1 MHYHLH
7 ESITAVR
14 FFCIGRAIT
23 EHREG
28 GFSFA
33 PTLFSGSLCRSLP
46 TCMTHVCLPVQGC
59 AGSAGRSAGSAR
71 SAGKNVSRFQHYLH
85 CVTYEYQHITIKECK
100 MQAICAKKV
109 CRGVIGAQNAS
120 TNGGDASRVGERCS
134 CYLVELVCFSFIFP
148 TRDASPP
155 LEVAFGGSVLMIAFY
170 ASV

>member
-1 MHYHLH
+1 MHYRLH
-7 ESITAVR
+7 ASITAVR
-14 FFCIGRAIT
+14 FFSIGRAIT

-46 TCMTHVCLPVQGC
+46 TCMTYVCLPVQGC
-59 AGSAGRSAGSAR
+59 AGSADWSAGSAR
-71 SAGKNVSRFQHYLH
+71 SAGSAGKSASRFQHYLH
-85 CVTYEYQHITIKECK
+85 CVTLWVSTHYYQRVQDASK
-100 MQAICAKKV
+100 MAKKV

-134 CYLVELVCFSFIFP
+134 CYLIELVCFSFIFP

-155 LEVAFGGSVLMIAFY
+155 LEVACCGSVWW
-170 ASV
+170 

>member
-7 ESITAVR
+7 ASITAVR
-14 FFCIGRAIT
+14 FFSIGRAIT

-46 TCMTHVCLPVQGC
+46 TCMTYTCLPVQGC

-71 SAGKNVSRFQHYLH
+71 SAGKSASRFQHHLH
-85 CVTYEYQHITIKECK
+85 CVTLWVSTHYYQR
-100 MQAICAKKV
+100 MQDASKTTKKV
-109 CRGVIGAQNAS
+109 CRGVIGTQSAS

-134 CYLVELVCFSFIFP
+134 CYLIELVCFFSFSRRE
-148 TRDASPP
+148 TRRPH
-155 LEVAFGGSVLMIAFY
+155 
-170 ASV
+170 